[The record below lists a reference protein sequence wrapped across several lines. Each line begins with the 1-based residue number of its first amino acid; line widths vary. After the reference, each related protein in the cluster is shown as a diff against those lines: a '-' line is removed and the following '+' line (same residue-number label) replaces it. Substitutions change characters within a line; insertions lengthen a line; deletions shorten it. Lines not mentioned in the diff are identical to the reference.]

1 MNKNLSDEF
10 FDLYE
15 LGIRKDEN
23 EYEKSFPYINIS
35 YSELSFLNEYSNTS
49 TNNSDNRTEENEN
62 DEL

>member
-15 LGIRKDEN
+15 LGQGKDEN

-35 YSELSFLNEYSNTS
+35 YSELNFLNEYSNTS
-49 TNNSDNRTEENEN
+49 TNNSDNGTQENEN
-62 DEL
+62 DEI